1 MLHTYNSLSIIV
13 SSISSTISVS
23 MNNIFTLMPTPQQLI
38 PSSSSAIFL
47 LLFDFNKIFFDFTIE
62 KFSGFTNKDFSDSAN
77 KDFSDST
84 IRDFSSFTN
93 NNDSTDNNFHIISRI
108 LELSIRNHF
117 SF

>member
-13 SSISSTISVS
+13 SSISSTISVL
-23 MNNIFTLMPTPQQLI
+23 MNNISTLMPTPQQLI

-62 KFSGFTNKDFSDSAN
+62 NISDFTNKDFSDSIIG
-77 KDFSDST
+77 DF
-84 IRDFSSFTN
+84 FSSTN